1 MVYSTLQDM
10 STFHKYKLMIQQT
23 LPTGQ
28 KSPFFIAHAGSPKP
42 DENTILMPV
51 EERTGK
57 MESTVHPTS
66 VGVQHSIQPQSQV
79 MYILSL

>member
-28 KSPFFIAHAGSPKP
+28 KLPFF
-42 DENTILMPV
+42 
-51 EERTGK
+51 
-57 MESTVHPTS
+57 
-66 VGVQHSIQPQSQV
+66 
-79 MYILSL
+79 LSLMQVLPSQMRIQFRCLLKRELERWSLQYTPPVLVCSTASSPSLR